1 MDEFLETQKLQTM
14 TEEETEIVKG
24 SVTSKEIGSV
34 IKNLPTEKNTG
45 SDGFITKF
53 YLPRI

>member
-1 MDEFLETQKLQTM
+1 MDTFLETQKLQTV

-34 IKNLPTEKNTG
+34 IKTSQQKNPG